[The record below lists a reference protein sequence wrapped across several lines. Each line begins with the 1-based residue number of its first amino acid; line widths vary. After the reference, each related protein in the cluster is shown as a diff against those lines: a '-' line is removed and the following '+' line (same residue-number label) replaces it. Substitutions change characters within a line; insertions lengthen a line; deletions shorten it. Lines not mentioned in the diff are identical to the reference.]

1 MLTSAIDRAFGSPD
15 YVIEIVMPLFS
26 KARPRMT
33 KSGHV
38 FMPQAYKD
46 AQAEMRRQ
54 MRLQWPGEPLEGPIA
69 VRVIMFGEGRLDADN
84 GAGAVLD
91 CGNDLIWK
99 DDRVSIISTLAVEWH
114 KAPKKDSRW
123 LIHITLLD
131 GPLQ

>member
-1 MLTSAIDRAFGSPD
+1 
-15 YVIEIVMPLFS
+15 
-26 KARPRMT
+26 MT
-33 KSGHV
+33 KLGHV

-69 VRVIMFGEGRLDADN
+69 VRVIMFGEARLDADN
-84 GAGAVLD
+84 GAGAALD

-99 DDRVSIISTLAVEWH
+99 DDRVSVVPVVLAEWH

-123 LIHITLLD
+123 LIQIACL
-131 GPLQ
+131 